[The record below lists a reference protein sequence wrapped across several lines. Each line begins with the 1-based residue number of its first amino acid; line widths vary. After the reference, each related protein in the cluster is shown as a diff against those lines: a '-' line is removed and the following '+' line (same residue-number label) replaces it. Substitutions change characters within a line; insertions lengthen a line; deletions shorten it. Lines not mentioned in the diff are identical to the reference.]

1 MHRASSL
8 PAVNRSKKFVQ
19 LLERFL
25 QVCCFYLRIPEI
37 GMLVEEE
44 RFPFKQE
51 SYASLDVQRGYKAF
65 D

>member
-8 PAVNRSKKFVQ
+8 PAVNRSKKFEQ
-19 LLERFL
+19 LLDRFL
-25 QVCCFYLRIPEI
+25 QVCYFYLRIPEI

-51 SYASLDVQRGYKAF
+51 RL
-65 D
+65 